1 MLRFIVAKSVKLIFH
16 GDRNGGLTIPFLTVD
31 PAVIARI
38 DALAEYV
45 AARPNELAMRRVLQ
59 RND

>member
-1 MLRFIVAKSVKLIFH
+1 MAKSVKLIFH